1 MDRTAVSV
9 PSQTSAEIL
18 INSDDCVTSLTNVQ
32 VIQRIVI
39 SHRIGQSLD
48 TGSLNR
54 LHLVW
59 NGFCTKGYTA
69 DI

>member
-9 PSQTSAEIL
+9 PSQTNAEIL
-18 INSDDCVTSLTNVQ
+18 INSDDCVTSLTNAR
-32 VIQRIVI
+32 VIQRVVI

-48 TGSLNR
+48 TGPLNS

-59 NGFCTKGYTA
+59 NGFCTNGYTD